1 MKNSA
6 LFRPDQY
13 SYLLYPN
20 KQLPKFLEKNKI
32 PKEAVKSSKLFT
44 AMLKV
49 GDKSLLEQDVKGEY
63 HFNGKFKNAVDLNK
77 ALDILEETKFAPL
90 VKEEKKTF

>member
-20 KQLPKFLEKNKI
+20 KQLPKFLEKNRI
-32 PKEAVKSSKLFT
+32 PKEAVKSSELFT
-44 AMLKV
+44 EMLKV
-49 GDKSLLEQDVKGEY
+49 GDKSLIEQDVKGDY
-63 HFNGKFKNAVDLNK
+63 HFNGSLKM
-77 ALDILEETKFAPL
+77 PL
-90 VKEEKKTF
+90 I